1 MSLFKILLG
10 VFNLFRNSKRS
21 SSCSVCKARCV
32 YFILFIRLDH
42 AGMVQSVVNTANGR
56 SWERTDPRP
65 RLHPQ
70 GRGLAAPGHPLT
82 RHRQTRRRRMREHS
96 QEAKNSRTAVT
107 RGCRSCAAPLGVFVC
122 KLFHVLL
129 FFHQN
134 RALAAN
140 SCAWT

>member
-107 RGCRSCAAPLGVFVC
+107 EAAAPVPRHLVS
-122 KLFHVLL
+122 LF
-129 FFHQN
+129 
-134 RALAAN
+134 AN
-140 SCAWT
+140 SSTCSSFSTKIGH